1 MYLDTNCLEGSFEE
15 RGRSILLVWVGCV
28 GESVANDLLVRDE
41 ARDGMASLT
50 GPVALALNEVIDRC
64 ENTEGLAGRSN
75 DYFEL
80 DRPKVAG

>member
-1 MYLDTNCLEGSFEE
+1 M
-15 RGRSILLVWVGCV
+15 
-28 GESVANDLLVRDE
+28 RDE

-64 ENTEGLAGRSN
+64 ENAEGLAGRSN